1 MIELLLLLLLLLII
15 LLIYYLKS
23 SREYLWGSIIRGP
36 KIRWVILFP
45 ERSYWPISCGVLKKK
60 RKEKHTYIGT
70 LNFMHLSSFI
80 RDHRLVDLTVW
91 AHLARNVVENIGT
104 SHIKADKKYDRK
116 DLAKQYT
123 CYFKII
129 TSSSRDGE
137 KFSSV
142 LIGFVK
148 NILLFMA
155 FHCRKKL

>member
-1 MIELLLLLLLLLII
+1 MTKKNLNNFMIELLLLLLLLLII

-80 RDHRLVDLTVW
+80 RDHRLGDLTVW
-91 AHLARNVVENIGT
+91 AHLARNVVENVHRNLTYQGW
-104 SHIKADKKYDRK
+104 
-116 DLAKQYT
+116 Q
-123 CYFKII
+123 KIWQERSGKTI
-129 TSSSRDGE
+129 
-137 KFSSV
+137 
-142 LIGFVK
+142 
-148 NILLFMA
+148 NLLF
-155 FHCRKKL
+155 